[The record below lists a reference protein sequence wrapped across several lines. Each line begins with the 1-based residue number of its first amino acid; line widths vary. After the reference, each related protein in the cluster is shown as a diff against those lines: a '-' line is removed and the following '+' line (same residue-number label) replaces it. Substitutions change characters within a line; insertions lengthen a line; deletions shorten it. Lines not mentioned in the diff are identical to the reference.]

1 MAVNHK
7 IFDLVIIGGGIN
19 GVGIAYDAALRGLS
33 VLLCESG
40 DLAGATSSASSKLIH
55 GGLRYLEQYEFLL
68 VRKALK
74 EREVLKTIAPHIVWP
89 MRFCLPQQKYLR
101 SPWLIRLGLYL
112 YDHLAKSSFE
122 KSKSVVFA
130 NASPLQDC
138 FATGF
143 EYSDA
148 WVDDARLV
156 IINAMAARAC
166 GATILTRTPC
176 ISGKPIR
183 LANTSNTCWELSL
196 QQPGGTSKVIGKTV
210 INATGPWVNQVL
222 DNVFTA
228 SSPYRVRYIKG
239 SHIVVPRIHTQDK
252 AYILQN
258 SDRRIV
264 FVLPFQDNFSLI
276 GTTDVEQT
284 QLDDIKISTDE
295 IRYLLDVVNDHFK
308 QQLSSVDI
316 VHSYSGVRPLF
327 EMNKVGSNSRAQD
340 ISRDYLI
347 YTNSAVNTPPL
358 LTIYGGK
365 VTTYRKLAQQAVDC
379 LISQFE
385 NLPPSQT
392 DKKPLPG
399 GDISSRQQLCGHL
412 STTYPFLPT
421 DIVTRYSRS
430 YGSLACNF
438 LQNAQ
443 GLSDLGEDFGHGL
456 LQKEVDYLLQHEWA
470 CTADDIL
477 WRRTKLGL
485 YFTQEQQ
492 DNLQTYISNQKTLG

>member
-19 GVGIAYDAALRGLS
+19 GVGIAYDAAQRGLS

-55 GGLRYLEQYEFLL
+55 GGLRYLEQYQFSL
-68 VRKALK
+68 VRKALL
-74 EREVLKTIAPHIVWP
+74 EREVLKDIAPHIVWP
-89 MRFCLPQQKYLR
+89 MRFCLPHQKYLR
-101 SPWLIRLGLYL
+101 SPWLIRLGLYF

-130 NASPLQDC
+130 NASPLQDS

-156 IINAMAARAC
+156 IVNALAAQAC
-166 GATILTRTPC
+166 GATILTRTQCLNAKVMQLAKHPEPMWQLMLQ
-176 ISGKPIR
+176 SQTESFSVVGK
-183 LANTSNTCWELSL
+183 A
-196 QQPGGTSKVIGKTV
+196 V
-210 INATGPWVNQVL
+210 INAAGPWVNQVL
-222 DNVFTA
+222 DQVFAA
-228 SSPYRVRYIKG
+228 SSPYQVRYIKG
-239 SHIVVPRIHTQDK
+239 SHIVVPRIHQQDK

-284 QLDDIKISTDE
+284 QLEDIKISVDE
-295 IRYLLDVVNDHFK
+295 IHYLLDVVNDHFK
-308 QQLSSVDI
+308 QQLSPADI
-316 VHSYSGVRPLF
+316 IHSYSGVRPLF
-327 EMNKVGSNSRAQD
+327 EIKQSSVNNRAQD
-340 ISRDYLI
+340 LSRDYAI
-347 YTNSAVNTPPL
+347 FSHAKINTPPL
-358 LTIYGGK
+358 LSIYGGK

-379 LISQFE
+379 LIRTFE
-385 NLPPSQT
+385 DLPPSQT
-392 DKKPLPG
+392 HKLPLPG
-399 GDISSRQQLCGHL
+399 GDISSRQQLFQQL

-421 DIVTRYSRS
+421 DLVTRYSRS
-430 YGSLACNF
+430 YGSLAFNF

-443 GLSDLGEDFGHGL
+443 NLRDLGEDFGHGL
-456 LQKEVDYLLQHEWA
+456 LQKEVDYLLQDEWA
-470 CTADDIL
+470 QTAEDIL

-485 YFTQEQQ
+485 YFTQQQQ
-492 DNLQTYISNQKTLG
+492 DNLQAYISNLKTAG